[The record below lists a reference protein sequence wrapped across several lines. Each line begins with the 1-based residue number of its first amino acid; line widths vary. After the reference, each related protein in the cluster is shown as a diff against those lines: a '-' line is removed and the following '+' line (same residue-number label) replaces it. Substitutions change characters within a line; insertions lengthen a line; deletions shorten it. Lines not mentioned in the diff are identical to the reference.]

1 MSRIVQKGQTIG
13 FYMDRPI
20 FDWIEDD
27 SGWRWEFIGIC
38 GPIVDL
44 ESLESDLCVIAP
56 GLLYRRQ
63 SSTSTNARR
72 AASASRANGK

>member
-1 MSRIVQKGQTIG
+1 MQKGPAIG

-27 SGWRWEFIGIC
+27 SGRRWEFIGIC

-63 SSTSTNARR
+63 SSTSTNARHAYSSTR
-72 AASASRANGK
+72 NT